1 MIPCKCGHYFVK
13 NGKNK
18 HGDQKY
24 LCKKCGASFVDSDR
38 KVGRPCLF
46 DKPLT
51 GKERTARNRA
61 KNSTPLPVLA
71 LSVLPMRSPQ
81 DQSLAWSH

>member
-1 MIPCKCGHYFVK
+1 MDKLICNCGHYYVR

-46 DKPLT
+46 DVPLT

-61 KNSTPLPVLA
+61 KNSTPPIVPS
-71 LSVLPMRSPQ
+71 LSESAKRS
-81 DQSLAWSH
+81 L

>member
-1 MIPCKCGHYFVK
+1 MTKINCKCGHYYVK

-24 LCKKCGASFVDSDR
+24 LCKKCDSSFTDSDR

-46 DKPLT
+46 DIPLT
-51 GKERTARNRA
+51 GAERSERSRA
-61 KNSTPLPVLA
+61 KA
-71 LSVLPMRSPQ
+71 KI
-81 DQSLAWSH
+81 

>member
-1 MIPCKCGHYFVK
+1 MKIPCKCGHYYVK

-18 HGDQKY
+18 HGNQKY

-46 DKPLT
+46 DVPLT
-51 GKERTARNRA
+51 NAEKAARSRA
-61 KNSTPLPVLA
+61 KNKELPPIA
-71 LSVLPMRSPQ
+71 H
-81 DQSLAWSH
+81 SLY

>member
-1 MIPCKCGHYFVK
+1 MKIACKCGHYYVK

-24 LCKKCGASFVDSDR
+24 LCRKCGASFVDSDR

-51 GKERTARNRA
+51 DAEKMARSRA
-61 KNSTPLPVLA
+61 KKASTPIPA
-71 LSVLPMRSPQ
+71 LTIIT
-81 DQSLAWSH
+81 A